1 MLGEISKDVK
11 AIGGLLRYCTSSSIT
26 VEAAEKEIK
35 FSTPNLSSRWELN
48 FVKNAEKDVFEK
60 MLSEMDEEDT
70 FYDIGANIGFYTCF
84 FSEKASKSYSF
95 EPNKHAAQILRE
107 NIEENSLENVEV
119 IEAAASDRNT
129 SIKLSKAPGTSV
141 FGTAQIKDSEEGE
154 IEARKVDGLF
164 EEGKVELPD
173 MVKIDVEGHEIEV
186 LKGMEEVIEK
196 ASPVIYVESHENHEE
211 LRETLEEQG
220 YQLQRLK
227 RRIEGN
233 IFYRAEPE

>member
-26 VEAAEKEIK
+26 VEAAEKEVE

-48 FVKNAEKDVFEK
+48 FVKNTEKDVFNM
-60 MLSEMDEEDT
+60 MLSEIDEEDT

-84 FSEKASKSYSF
+84 FSEKASEIYSF

-119 IEAAASDRNT
+119 IEAAASDKDT
-129 SIKLSKAPGTSV
+129 SIKLSKVPGTSV
-141 FGTAQIKDSEEGE
+141 LGTAQIKDAEEGE
-154 IEARKVDGLF
+154 VDAKKLDSLF
-164 EEGKVELPD
+164 DEGQVELPD

-186 LKGMEEVIEK
+186 LKGMEKVIEK

-220 YQLQRLK
+220 YQLERLN

-233 IFYRAEPE
+233 IFYRAEPT